1 MSGDREQFLRPAPG
15 IQSDHPEVIALARRV
30 AGGTAAQVGV
40 VRAARRLFYFARD
53 QVAYS
58 VYVPWE
64 ELEDYLALNTLA
76 RGRGFCV
83 QKAALLCALARAAGI
98 PARLGFADIKNHL
111 LPEHLEDMIPDKV
124 LYYHCF
130 VEWRLEGN
138 WRKATPSFDRAL
150 SEKKGW
156 RLVEFDPAGDALLPS
171 HDLEGRRHV
180 QYLRYHGWREG
191 VPLQEFIAAN
201 TAGCGQ
207 EAMDI
212 WRRLAREAM
221 QS

>member
-1 MSGDREQFLRPAPG
+1 MSDEAREFLDPAPG

-30 AGGTAAQVGV
+30 IGGAAGEVEPVQ
-40 VRAARRLFYFARD
+40 AARRLFYFVRD

-83 QKAALLCALARAAGI
+83 QKAALLCTLARAAGI

-111 LPEHLEDMIPDKV
+111 LPEHLEDMIPGKV

-130 VEWRLEGN
+130 VEWRPAEN
-138 WRKATPSFDRAL
+138 WIKSTPSFDRAL

-156 RLVEFDPAGDALLPS
+156 RLVEFDPQGDTLLPS

-180 QYLRYHGWREG
+180 EYLRYHGWRTG
-191 VPLQEFIAAN
+191 VPLEEFIAAN